1 MKKIWTDFNEPD
13 PNRYRMIEEDIKFFK
28 LQAGERIIFFTEDIQ
43 VEAIVE
49 FDDVEK
55 RWYGKI
61 VSDCIEMPNEI
72 VEARDDGFFNGHLF
86 GAISFRNEI
95 KLRMEKNNFS
105 KEIIDSLTK
114 IEDVFFEVHGYKKN
128 NYR

>member
-13 PNRYRMIEEDIKFFK
+13 PSRFRLIEEDIKFFK
-28 LQAGERIIFFTEDIQ
+28 LQVGERIIFYTEDIQ
-43 VEAIVE
+43 LEAIVE
-49 FDDVEK
+49 FDDIEK

-86 GAISFRNEI
+86 GAITFRNEI
-95 KLRMEKNNFS
+95 KRRMEEKKLPKDIVDN
-105 KEIIDSLTK
+105 LTK
-114 IEDVFFEVHGYKKN
+114 IEDAFFEAFGYKKN